1 MPASIFYPYQ
11 VAANEIDLGLSGLH
25 GTGLAGYGENSQI
38 IEEPPPTVIHICASI
53 SLDISIYSSV
63 LDPDELDDPPVSIYL
78 IGKSRGSRK
87 TVVRNAG
94 AGHWN
99 NGVGVYRVEL
109 EFPRVECVGDMI
121 FEAVMVRDQSKAVHG
136 GQYGTEAGSRL
147 AWSQE
152 RMILFD
158 RPALHAGTALPF
170 NWVSFSSEA
179 DPELNSRKNQMCF
192 LRYSGENL
200 PTVFMNR
207 DMGQEFED
215 LLQNS
220 QNGVR
225 LRSQQA
231 VEGILQMQIWNSVLL
246 AAINSYQNERKSAAA
261 DSIDGDDDQ
270 DVLAV
275 HDMSP
280 GWQRDLLL
288 EWAPELVPDVSD
300 HESGLAEALSP
311 DTPESM
317 RDLFGRVGD
326 AIQVR
331 CNIPES
337 VKMFVSLSLIRESVE

>member
-1 MPASIFYPYQ
+1 MPAATFYPYR
-11 VAANEIDLGLSGLH
+11 VAPNEIDLGLSGLH
-25 GTGLAGYGENSQI
+25 GTVLAGYGGNSQVL
-38 IEEPPPTVIHICASI
+38 EEPVPGVVHLCASI
-53 SLDISIYSSV
+53 SMDNSIYSSV
-63 LDPDELDDPPVSIYL
+63 VDQDELDDPPVSIYL

-99 NGVGVYRVEL
+99 NGVGVYRVEM
-109 EFPRVECVGDMI
+109 EFARAECVGDMT
-121 FEAVMVRDQSKAVHG
+121 FEAVMVRDQSRVVHG
-136 GQYGTEAGSRL
+136 GQYATESGSRL

-152 RMILFD
+152 RSILFD
-158 RPALHAGTALPF
+158 RPLLHAGTALSF

-179 DPELNSRKNQMCF
+179 DPELNARKNQMCF

-220 QNGVR
+220 QNGVK

-231 VEGILQMQIWNSVLL
+231 VEGILQMQIWNSILM
-246 AAINSYQNERKSAAA
+246 AAINSYQNESASVAA
-261 DSIDGDDDQ
+261 DSMEDDD
-270 DVLAV
+270 DESVLAV
-275 HDMSP
+275 QDMSP

-288 EWAPELVPDVSD
+288 EWAPHLLPDVSD
-300 HESGLAEALSP
+300 HETGLAGALNP

-326 AIQVR
+326 AIQIR

-337 VKMFVSLSLIRESVE
+337 VKMLVSLSLMQDAVE

>member
-1 MPASIFYPYQ
+1 MPAATFYPYR

-25 GTGLAGYGENSQI
+25 GTGLAGYGGDSQI
-38 IEEPPPTVIHICASI
+38 LEEPVPTMIHLCASV
-53 SLDISIYSSV
+53 SLDNSIYSSV
-63 LDPDELDDPPVSIYL
+63 LDQDELDDPPVSIYL

-94 AGHWN
+94 TGHWN
-99 NGVGVYRVEL
+99 NGVGVYRVEM
-109 EFPRVECVGDMI
+109 EFSRAECVGDMT
-121 FEAVMVRDQSKAVHG
+121 FEAVMVRDRPRSVHG
-136 GQYGTEAGSRL
+136 GQYATEEGSRL

-152 RMILFD
+152 RTILFD
-158 RPALHAGTALPF
+158 RPALHSGTALPF
-170 NWVSFSSEA
+170 HWVNFSSEA

-231 VEGILQMQIWNSVLL
+231 VEGILQMQIWNSVLM
-246 AAINSYQNERKSAAA
+246 AAINSYQNESRSAAA
-261 DSIDGDDDQ
+261 DSMDGDDDQ
-270 DVLAV
+270 GILAV

-288 EWAPELVPDVSD
+288 EWAPQLVPHVSD
-300 HESGLAEALSP
+300 HESALAEALSP

-337 VKMFVSLSLIRESVE
+337 VKMFVSLSLMQDPVE